1 MQRCCDIPES
11 PTMFEE
17 INATYPECYQ
27 EYLEGKTDCRM
38 HCGFVNDLYNAIF
51 D

>member
-1 MQRCCDIPES
+1 MQRCCDIPER

-27 EYLEGKTDCRM
+27 EYSEGKTKTA
-38 HCGFVNDLYNAIF
+38 GYTAGL
-51 D
+51 